1 MNSGAELKLR
11 TLLSKIAEVRGL
23 NAVEGSIL
31 SILLLTPNPLTQR
44 DIAIAVDRS
53 HSTIS
58 RALQRMVKRGIVK
71 WNRRSG
77 SREMLFSLTSKH
89 PQELILSG
97 IWGWLNANIALR
109 KELVVIIN
117 ELDSG
122 SDQGVRQIA
131 SALIEA
137 IDYASTLLEPIIK
150 KIEINQQ

>member
-1 MNSGAELKLR
+1 
-11 TLLSKIAEVRGL
+11 
-23 NAVEGSIL
+23 
-31 SILLLTPNPLTQR
+31 
-44 DIAIAVDRS
+44 
-53 HSTIS
+53 
-58 RALQRMVKRGIVK
+58 
-71 WNRRSG
+71 
-77 SREMLFSLTSKH
+77 MLFSLTSKH